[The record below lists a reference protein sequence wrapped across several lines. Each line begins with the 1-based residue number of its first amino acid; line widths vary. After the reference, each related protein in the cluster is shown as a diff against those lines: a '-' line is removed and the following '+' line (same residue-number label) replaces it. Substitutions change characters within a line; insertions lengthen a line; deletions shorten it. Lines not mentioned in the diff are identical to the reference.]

1 MYTSTLYVRCFLQ
14 ESIKCTVICGVH
26 IRFWLSL
33 CPMSDQCYIYVSC
46 LYVLCPINVSYAYHV
61 FMSYVWS
68 MSHMSLCPMSD
79 QCYIYGSGCLYVLCL
94 INVTYVFMSYVWSMS
109 HLSTDMNYT
118 CEFAI
123 LLWKDFGFLMQGI
136 WLFMKKVCMC
146 VRVCVYAR
154 TCVMCDLYTSM
165 RVPQHCTQGHPARS
179 AAHSRG
185 ERGAA
190 RRNCVHPCVFHNIA
204 HTGTSH

>member
-1 MYTSTLYVRCFLQ
+1 
-14 ESIKCTVICGVH
+14 
-26 IRFWLSL
+26 
-33 CPMSDQCYIYVSC
+33 
-46 LYVLCPINVSYAYHV
+46 
-61 FMSYVWS
+61 
-68 MSHMSLCPMSD
+68 
-79 QCYIYGSGCLYVLCL
+79 
-94 INVTYVFMSYVWSMS
+94 
-109 HLSTDMNYT
+109 
-118 CEFAI
+118 
-123 LLWKDFGFLMQGI
+123 
-136 WLFMKKVCMC
+136 MC